1 MATFALENSV
11 MIPVEQ
17 DGSSSYRRALADR
30 VQTEIREGH
39 RQIVLDCS
47 NWKELDLLLLSAVVK
62 CADTCSQMRAD
73 FELANLKPTLKSV
86 VDALHLSKRLNL
98 A

>member
-1 MATFALENSV
+1 MATFAIENSV

-17 DGSSSYRRALADR
+17 NGSTDYRRSLAGR
-30 VQTEIREGH
+30 VQAELDQGS

-62 CADTCSQMRAD
+62 CADICSAKAAE

-86 VDALHLSKRLNL
+86 VDALHLSKRLHL